1 MAAKIVGLSTFLA
14 LLVVAMVAPLLCKI
28 YYLLRC
34 KQLLLCSFAFWDY
47 LDACKF
53 QFILV

>member
-47 LDACKF
+47 LAACKF